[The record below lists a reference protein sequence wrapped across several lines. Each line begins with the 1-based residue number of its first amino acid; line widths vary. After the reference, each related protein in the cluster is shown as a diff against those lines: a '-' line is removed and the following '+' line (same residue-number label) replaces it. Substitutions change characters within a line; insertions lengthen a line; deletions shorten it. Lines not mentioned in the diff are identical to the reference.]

1 MKYKIRWQ
9 LEHALAV
16 IYWSIALIALF
27 FSLIFALEKA
37 EIHFKSFLFLLLFLL
52 LVYLSRKRW
61 LMIDNKGVQVTY
73 ARFWKNE
80 TFAYQDIKQ
89 FRFLENKIEIE
100 LPKQTLE
107 FRVNRKMLLLFK
119 EESKQ
124 IIPIQLQ
131 KEG

>member
-1 MKYKIRWQ
+1 MPWQ
-9 LEHALAV
+9 LFMV
-16 IYWSIALIALF
+16 NCINCII

-80 TFAYQDIKQ
+80 TLLIKILSN
-89 FRFLENKIEIE
+89 FVF
-100 LPKQTLE
+100 
-107 FRVNRKMLLLFK
+107 
-119 EESKQ
+119 
-124 IIPIQLQ
+124 
-131 KEG
+131 

>member
-16 IYWSIALIALF
+16 IYWSIAFIALF

-37 EIHFKSFLFLLLFLL
+37 EIHFKSFLFLLLFLV

-61 LMIDNKGVQVTY
+61 LMLDKNGIQVTY
-73 ARFWKNE
+73 ARFWKKDFF
-80 TFAYQDIKQ
+80 TYQDIKQ
-89 FRFLENKIEIE
+89 FRFLENKIEID
-100 LPKQTLE
+100 LPKETLE
-107 FRVNRKMLLLFK
+107 FKVNKKMLLLFK
-119 EESKQ
+119 EASKE
-124 IIPIQLQ
+124 IIPIHLQ